1 MCKNISTLQHLL
13 PYENPEEMIQ
23 NSEGFALGDHR
34 YAVKESIHE
43 LQIRAFC
50 INQPE
55 KGLRV
60 NRLQQRRVTTGI
72 PVGKLVQLA

>member
-1 MCKNISTLQHLL
+1 MSTLQHLL
-13 PYENPEEMIQ
+13 PNENPEEILQ
-23 NSEGFALGDHR
+23 NDEGSALGDHR

-55 KGLRV
+55 KRLRV
-60 NRLQQRRVTTGI
+60 NRSQQRRVTTGI